1 VSEGEPRDC
10 CDVTQ
15 VRGDGPAPVSSAL
28 TRRIRSSRTSV
39 RSAGEL
45 ESVKNFY
52 VCRRTRATRRCS
64 LLQFRRDLKTAPF
77 QSSYSSPH
85 SVQLLMSSWSQ
96 GASRPL
102 LDGLSLGLGTGGLG
116 RVITVQCGMAADHIF
131 FATCR
136 SYMTHCDFSYCKDLS
151 VKCHLKL
158 HTDITLR
165 YTRRAPQTRQS
176 CWSRSGTS
184 AFSEHMQTDPRDV
197 LPHARPAGVGQE
209 LLLAVGADVD
219 EQRAPATARRR
230 RLAQLE
236 RLGHPTRPR

>member
-116 RVITVQCGMAADHIF
+116 RVIAVQCGMAADHIF

-136 SYMTHCDFSYCKDLS
+136 SYMTHCDFIL
-151 VKCHLKL
+151 
-158 HTDITLR
+158 
-165 YTRRAPQTRQS
+165 
-176 CWSRSGTS
+176 
-184 AFSEHMQTDPRDV
+184 
-197 LPHARPAGVGQE
+197 
-209 LLLAVGADVD
+209 
-219 EQRAPATARRR
+219 
-230 RLAQLE
+230 
-236 RLGHPTRPR
+236 